1 MIDHGL
7 IAIGP
12 EPADA
17 AAVAIFVHGRHRSP
31 DEMRE
36 LALQLALPLMR
47 FIMPA
52 APGGTWYPESFMAPI
67 ERNEPSLSA
76 SLAGYAQI
84 VDELLELGV
93 PEAQIVLAGFSQG
106 ACLTAEMLVRHPRR
120 YGAALILTG
129 GLIGPPGTRWPAQP
143 DLAGVPIYLT
153 GSRVD
158 EWVPVTRVEETER
171 VLRESGAIV
180 KLRVFEDR
188 SHHVCEEEIAAMR
201 DMLSCLAA
209 RNAIGK
215 AAASAAVRHRH

>member
-1 MIDHGL
+1 VSTT

-17 AAVAIFVHGRHRSP
+17 AAVAIFVHGRHRS
-31 DEMRE
+31 
-36 LALQLALPLMR
+36 
-47 FIMPA
+47 PA

-67 ERNEPSLSA
+67 ERNEPSLSR
-76 SLAGYAQI
+76 SLARYAEI
-84 VDELLELGV
+84 VDELIELGV
-93 PEAQIVLAGFSQG
+93 REEQIVLAGFSQG

-143 DLAGVPIYLT
+143 ALAGVPIYLT

-158 EWVPVTRVEETER
+158 EWVPAGRVEETER

-180 KLRVFEDR
+180 KLRIFEDR
-188 SHHVCEEEIAAMR
+188 PHHVCEEEIAALR

-209 RNAIGK
+209 RNAIAK
-215 AAASAAVRHRH
+215 SAAPAAVGHH